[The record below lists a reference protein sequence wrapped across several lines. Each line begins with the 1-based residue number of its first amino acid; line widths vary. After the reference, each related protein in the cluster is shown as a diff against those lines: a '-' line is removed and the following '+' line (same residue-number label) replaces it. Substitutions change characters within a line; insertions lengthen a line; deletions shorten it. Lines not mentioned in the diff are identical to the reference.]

1 MVSLYTISLSVSHSL
16 FLCLHAQYKSGFLR
30 QPLTYIQYLQTK
42 LHDVKYF
49 LNVLFIHDFGTIS
62 LTSLTISLTIS
73 WVYRAALS
81 TFSTIYRNISSMC
94 IGRLFSDIVRTSAR
108 LLHDIVRYS
117 SAIVTLLSG
126 WVKFDLAPQKKVSL

>member
-1 MVSLYTISLSVSHSL
+1 M
-16 FLCLHAQYKSGFLR
+16 

-94 IGRLFSDIVRTSAR
+94 IGRLFSDIVRTRAR

-126 WVKFDLAPQKKVSL
+126 WVGCLMGIT